1 MKSKIFAGIICL
13 GLMAQSHAQS
23 GAANSS
29 TPAKSE
35 QNTAQITPAGPQDLK
50 NVIAQMNQA
59 SKTFKTAQADFQ
71 WDQYQK
77 VVDETDVQKGQMF
90 LKRTSKG
97 MDAALRIT
105 SPDRKQVLFKD
116 GKLQF
121 YQPKIDQVTERD
133 ASQNRSD
140 IESFMSLGFGG
151 SGDDLLKNYDVKMS
165 GWEQVDGVKTAR
177 LELAPKSEK
186 IKASL
191 SQVIL
196 WLDPARDVSMKQQF
210 LQQSQDYRLA
220 RYSNIKINGSLPGDV
235 FKLKTTSKTKFV
247 KPE

>member
-1 MKSKIFAGIICL
+1 MKLKIFAGILLL
-13 GLMAQSHAQS
+13 GLLARGHAQN
-23 GAANSS
+23 GAANASA
-29 TPAKSE
+29 PAKPA
-35 QNTAQITPAGPQDLK
+35 QNAGQVTPAGPQDLK

-59 SKTFKTAQADFQ
+59 SKTFKTAQAEFQ

-105 SPDRKQVLFKD
+105 SPDQKQVLFKD
-116 GKLQF
+116 GDLQF
-121 YQPKIDQVTERD
+121 YQPKIDQVTERK
-133 ASQNRSD
+133 AGENRSD

-165 GWEQVDGVKTAR
+165 GWEQVDGVKTAK
-177 LELAPKSEK
+177 LELVPKSEK

-196 WLDPARDVSMKQQF
+196 WLDPARDVSIKQQF
-210 LQQSQDYRLA
+210 LQPSQDYRLA
-220 RYSNIKINGSLPGDV
+220 HYSDIKINGSLPRDV

-247 KPE
+247 KAQ

>member
-1 MKSKIFAGIICL
+1 MKLKIFAGIVCL
-13 GLMAQSHAQS
+13 GLLAQSHAQS
-23 GAANSS
+23 GSAKSS

-35 QNTAQITPAGPQDLK
+35 QNSAQISPAGPQDLK

-105 SPDRKQVLFKD
+105 SPDQKQVLFKN

-151 SGDDLLKNYDVKMS
+151 SGDDLLKNYDVKMT
-165 GWEQVDGVKTAR
+165 GWEQLDGVKTAK
-177 LELAPKSEK
+177 LELVPKSEK

-191 SQVIL
+191 SQVLL
-196 WLDPARDVSMKQQF
+196 WLDPARDVSIKQQF
-210 LQQSQDYRLA
+210 LQPSQDYRLA
-220 RYSNIKINGSLPGDV
+220 RYTNIKINGSLPGDV
-235 FKLKTTSKTKFV
+235 FKLKTTSKTTFV